1 MTAAGRTITTS
12 GIITEIKMKTRISI
26 LASVLL
32 LSAAALTSCSD
43 ADEVV
48 PITESNTTTR
58 TYKVADPVL
67 LNSAEQTQVAAI
79 RNEYYDNVEQ

>member
-1 MTAAGRTITTS
+1 
-12 GIITEIKMKTRISI
+12 MKTRITLVISF
-26 LASVLL
+26 LLVSV
-32 LSAAALTSCSD
+32 AVFTSCKD

-48 PITESNTTTR
+48 PITDSNTTTR

-67 LNSAEQTQVAAI
+67 LNSAEQAQVANI